1 MTMNQAMNKGG
12 RESRVGEIMEA
23 TGVSRAEA
31 EFILAQELGEI
42 DGDVIV
48 VVDPPVGP
56 YSSAADIRAW
66 LAELRGH
73 LHQTVDVKKAIQ
85 DAEEWLQQA
94 K

>member
-1 MTMNQAMNKGG
+1 
-12 RESRVGEIMEA
+12 MEA

-31 EFILAQELGEI
+31 EFILAQEIGEI

-73 LHQTVDVKKAIQ
+73 PHQTVDVKRAIQ
-85 DAEEWLQQA
+85 DAEEWLQLA

>member
-1 MTMNQAMNKGG
+1 
-12 RESRVGEIMEA
+12 MEA
-23 TGVSRAEA
+23 TGASRSEA

-66 LAELRGH
+66 IAELLRH
-73 LHQTVDVKKAIQ
+73 PHQTVDVKRAIRE
-85 DAEEWLQQA
+85 AEEWLQLHLPY
-94 K
+94 

>member
-1 MTMNQAMNKGG
+1 MNKGD
-12 RESRVGEIMEA
+12 RERRIDEIMEA

-31 EFILAQELGEI
+31 EFIYAQETGQI

-56 YSSAADIRAW
+56 YSSAADIRSW
-66 LAELRGH
+66 LAELRGCP
-73 LHQTVDVKKAIQ
+73 HQTVDVKRAIQ
-85 DAEEWLQQA
+85 DAEEWLKLA